1 MKKHNRNGH
10 KNNKGTPKPEA
21 LAKEAEKVSE
31 TAEEVSAATEEV
43 SGVAEEVSATAEDAV
58 PDLSTEVPGHSDAD
72 GATLDAAEAVNSFVA
87 ENASEP
93 DMSASSILP
102 AELASA
108 LLEPSPEI
116 KIGEAPAPEVVK
128 KTEPE
133 VEKTAEPDVE
143 KAAEPKVERAAVP
156 DVVEAVEPE
165 VEKTAETAE
174 APIMMTEDIDVE
186 SVPDEAEEAATDE
199 AEEAST
205 VEPATVAEGVALL
218 EKSEKTEVSAEAE
231 KKEDSAETST
241 EAETEETKTSEEAEN
256 KEKSEKK
263 EETEASAETEES
275 DEDETSDDEKKNE
288 EESAKEKSAL
298 YMFFDTLKF
307 VAVGLLIGILLVV
320 FVIQRNDVYGSS
332 MEPTLHTGDAV
343 FVEMISVYTGNF
355 SRGDIVTIDAKG
367 MDGYTHE
374 ENLIKRIVG
383 LPGETIKIEDGNVY
397 INGVLLDESSYL
409 PAGTKTYVGAEG
421 QARGYQEITLGPD
434 EYYCMGDNRG
444 GSNDSRRMGPFKK
457 SQIDAKVLMR
467 IYPFN
472 KMKFF

>member
-10 KNNKGTPKPEA
+10 KNNKGMPKPEA
-21 LAKEAEKVSE
+21 LAKEAEKASE
-31 TAEEVSAATEEV
+31 AAEEVSAATEEV
-43 SGVAEEVSATAEDAV
+43 SEVAEEVSATAEDAV
-58 PDLSTEVPGHSDAD
+58 PDLSTKVAGSSDAD
-72 GATLDAAEAVNSFVA
+72 GATLDAAEAVNSFAA

-128 KTEPE
+128 KTEP
-133 VEKTAEPDVE
+133 DVE
-143 KAAEPKVERAAVP
+143 KVAEPKVVKAAVP

-218 EKSEKTEVSAEAE
+218 EKSEETEVSAEAE